1 MNKDKLRV
9 KMLDRYSISYGG
21 KKIEDTSKRSGKVW
35 LLLAYLICNRGKTV
49 SHDELLQQLWGETS
63 NSNPEGTLKT
73 TMWRVRQLLEELDD
87 SFGHELIRHKCGG
100 YCWNNDI
107 EMEAD
112 FEEFERFCRAADVAK
127 DDEAR
132 RNALYDALTL
142 YHNDF
147 LERYSSEAWVS
158 PLTAYYNNLYV
169 EAALKLLGLL
179 QENIYASA
187 AEQLC
192 RAVLKVSPYHEEVYQ
207 YLMRSLIEL
216 RQFEKADEVYEELRD
231 RLFANLGVMPDNESQ
246 TIHREILRHID
257 HQILSVDVLREQLQE
272 KDPEPGPLF
281 CEYHVFRQFYQV
293 EARSVSRRGDAIHVG
308 MLTIAEME
316 KTEMAQYVMEQTME
330 KLRQQIAGQL
340 RQGDVVSRCSAS
352 QYVILLQANYEN
364 SNMVC
369 ERIIRAFEKANP
381 YSPATIGYSVL
392 SLEPLQR
399 SAPKP
404 QKPAGKK
411 YRWN

>member
-1 MNKDKLRV
+1 MEQDKLRV
-9 KMLDRYSISYGG
+9 KMLDRYSISYGN

-35 LLLAYLICNRGKTV
+35 LLLAYLIYNHGKVV
-49 SHDELLQQLWGETS
+49 SHDELLQRLWGETT

-73 TMWRVRQLLEELDD
+73 TMWRVRQILEELDP
-87 SFGHELIRHKCGG
+87 SFGHGLIRHSGGG
-100 YCWNNDI
+100 YVWNSEI

-112 FEEFERFCRAADVAK
+112 YEEFERLCRDADNAE
-127 DDEAR
+127 DDEVR
-132 RNALYDALTL
+132 RNSLQQALEM

-179 QENIYASA
+179 QENIYAAA

-192 RAVLKVSPYHEEVYQ
+192 REVLRVSPYHEEVYQ

-231 RLFANLGVMPDNESQ
+231 RLFANLGVTPDKESQ
-246 TIHREILRHID
+246 NIHREILRHIN
-257 HQILSVDVLREQLQE
+257 HQILSVDVLRDQLQE

-281 CEYHVFRQFYQV
+281 CDYHVFKQFYQA

-308 MLTIAEME
+308 MLTIADIE

-340 RQGDVVSRCSAS
+340 RQGDVVSRCSIS

-399 SAPKP
+399 SGTKP

-411 YRWN
+411 YSWN